1 MLDKKNFFIQDY
13 ESINEYNYSQ
23 RVNKSHVFH
32 SLEWMKVVRESLGI
46 RYKIAVLK
54 ENNTIVA
61 SIPFVSYH
69 NLIKGSCALPL
80 QFSGYYSSI
89 VADNENFK
97 RRILSQFFEY
107 CKKYNLYTQIPEL
120 NEIRGYNGFLGYSI
134 YKINIKRDSS
144 VEEQILKN
152 ASKRMR
158 NYTKNAIRS
167 DLVCCTGSLELL
179 DQFYSLYLQNMNE
192 LGTPPLPKK
201 YFKNIIKYFPKTSK
215 IILVK
220 NENKVCSGMFVL
232 KVSKSE
238 LFASAISTPRLY
250 QTMQSSHLIYLQ
262 AAREA
267 KNMGCSVMNFGRS
280 IDGSGPAIFKKRYG
294 LEVTPLLMYSP
305 HENWTVTDPSK
316 SILRY
321 AVLIWKKL
329 PIPLS
334 RLLGMILAKHVI

>member
-1 MLDKKNFFIQDY
+1 MLDKENFFIQDC
-13 ESINEYNYSQ
+13 ESLNEHNYRQ

-32 SLEWMKVVRESLGI
+32 SLEWMKVVRESLGVK
-46 RYKIAVLK
+46 YKIAILK
-54 ENNTIVA
+54 ENDIVVA
-61 SIPFVSYH
+61 TIPFVTYH

-80 QFSGYYSSI
+80 QYSGYYSSI
-89 VADNENFK
+89 VADNDNFK
-97 RRILSQFFEY
+97 KKILSHFFEY
-107 CKKYNLYTQIPEL
+107 CKKYKLYTQIPEL
-120 NEIRGYNGFLGYSI
+120 NEIKGYKGFLGYSI
-134 YKINIKRDSS
+134 YKINLKQDSK
-144 VEEQILKN
+144 VDEQILNN

-158 NYTKNAIRS
+158 SYTKNAIRS
-167 DLVCCTGSLELL
+167 DLVCCTGRLELL
-179 DQFYSLYLQNMNE
+179 DQFYLLYLQNMNE

-201 YFKNIIKYFPKTSK
+201 YFKNIIKYFPKTAK

-220 NENKVCSGMFVL
+220 NENQICSGMFVL

-238 LFASAISTPRLY
+238 LFASAISTPRLH

-267 KNMGCSVMNFGRS
+267 KKMGCSVMNFGRS

-294 LEVTPLLMYSP
+294 LQVTPLLMYSP
-305 HENWTVTDPSK
+305 DKNWTVTDPSK

-321 AVLIWKKL
+321 VVLIWKKL